1 MALYA
6 ASVLQSTV
14 SLALDILMFLM
25 FLRAIISWFPG
36 LNDSSFADF
45 LYSVT
50 EWVIYPVRALF
61 DAMNWN
67 GAMMI
72 DIPFFITFLLLSV
85 ISSVL

>member
-1 MALYA
+1 MIIYA
-6 ASVLQSTV
+6 ASVLQTTV

-36 LNDSSFADF
+36 LNDTSFSEF
-45 LYSVT
+45 LFSVT
-50 EWVIYPVRALF
+50 EWIIYPVRCLF

-72 DIPFFITFLLLSV
+72 DIPYFITFLLLSV
-85 ISSVL
+85 ISSLL